1 MRTLLPIVL
10 GGLALAGGAQAQDS
24 EAGRQVAGMC
34 RTCHGLDGFAR
45 IPMAPHIGGEPASYL
60 AAQLRAFRS
69 GERRNEMMNVVAASL
84 SDAQIA
90 DVAAWYA
97 AHTASATLGADPDAA
112 PELCSACH
120 GADGI
125 ALLEDMPN
133 LTGEDA
139 FYIVEQLAAFRS
151 GERVNEVMN
160 DVAAELSDEEMRAVS
175 DWYAATTLEIEEAET
190 GG

>member
-1 MRTLLPIVL
+1 MRALLPILL
-10 GGLALAGGAQAQDS
+10 GGLALAGDAAAQDA
-24 EAGRQVAGMC
+24 EAGRQVAGLC
-34 RTCHGLDGFAR
+34 RTCHGLDGYAQ
-45 IPMAPHIGGEPASYL
+45 IPMAPHIGGEPARYL
-60 AAQLRAFRS
+60 ETQLRAFRS

-84 SDAQIA
+84 DDAQIA

-97 AHTASATLGADPDAA
+97 AHTATATLEADPAAA
-112 PELCSACH
+112 PELCSSCH

-133 LTGEDA
+133 LSGEDP
-139 FYIVEQLAAFRS
+139 FYTVEQLEAFRS

-160 DVAAELSDEEMRAVS
+160 DVAAGLTDEEMRAAA
-175 DWYAATTLEIEEAET
+175 DWYGAVTLTIEPPA

>member
-1 MRTLLPIVL
+1 MGSTATPRSPWRPISAGSRPATL
-10 GGLALAGGAQAQDS
+10 
-24 EAGRQVAGMC
+24 E
-34 RTCHGLDGFAR
+34 T
-45 IPMAPHIGGEPASYL
+45 
-60 AAQLRAFRS
+60 QLRAFRS

-97 AHTASATLGADPDAA
+97 AHTATATLEADPAAA
-112 PELCSACH
+112 PELCSSCH

-133 LTGEDA
+133 LSGEDP
-139 FYIVEQLAAFRS
+139 FYTVEQLEAFRS

-160 DVAAELSDEEMRAVS
+160 DVAAGLTDEEMRAAA
-175 DWYAATTLEIEEAET
+175 DWYGAVTLEIEEIGT